1 MQKYEMLALNLP
13 PYPFKISNKDGKK
26 YIFDVLRKKYVA
38 LTPEEWVR
46 QHFTHYL
53 LEHKGYPRGLL
64 ANEIQL
70 NLNGTKKRCDTV
82 LYGRNLTAKMIVEYK
97 APNVNITQAVFD
109 QITRYNMVLRVD
121 YLIVT
126 NGINH
131 YCCHID
137 YTTHSYRFLPEIPN
151 YNELCQCLPPDS
163 HEL

>member
-13 PYPFKISNKDGKK
+13 PYPFKISNKEGKI
-26 YIFDVLRKKYVA
+26 YIFDMLRKKYVA

-53 LEHKGYPRGLL
+53 LEHKGYPQGLL

-82 LYGRNLTAKMIVEYK
+82 LYNRNLTAKMIVEYK
-97 APNVNITQAVFD
+97 APNINITQAVFD
-109 QITRYNMVLRVD
+109 QITRYNMVLKVD

-137 YTTHSYRFLPEIPN
+137 YATHSYHFLPEIPN
-151 YNELCQCLPPDS
+151 YNEL
-163 HEL
+163 